1 MNDITII
8 TAAEASLNGIRQQ
21 ITRDVIRVAMSKYAE
36 RTVEAYTTYLN
47 RFLDWCAETG
57 NSRFDA
63 ITVALFLVEMEE
75 SGMGASSLNT
85 CISILKAIAEKAWL
99 AHRLSPDEKDRILSI
114 DLYKQVESHTPTWLT
129 AEQVT
134 AIYNHIKSG
143 GESEARTAVDMLVFA
158 LMVGCGLRI
167 SEVADLDFKDM
178 TTYAGHPALSIRDS
192 KGGKSRHAI
201 MTDIARD
208 AVTNWLTVSRITSGK
223 LVRSVHRSGS
233 IQPKGVSRQGLH
245 KLVKRITADAH
256 ANVPELK
263 IVHSMEDGL
272 AAHNLRRTYALLL
285 ALKGVPLE
293 TIQKLLGHASLTT
306 TRRYLGNHD
315 GIEPF
320 IEMMNILEGVIK

>member
-8 TAAEASLNGIRQQ
+8 TATGVPSGIQQQ
-21 ITRDVIRVAMSKYAE
+21 ITRDVIRVAMSGYAD

-47 RFLDWCAETG
+47 RFLDWCAETDNG
-57 NSRFDA
+57 RFDA
-63 ITVALFLVEMEE
+63 ITVALFLAEMEE
-75 SGMGASSLNT
+75 NGMGASSLNT
-85 CISILKAIAEKAWL
+85 CVSILKAIAEKAWL

-114 DLYKQVESHTPTWLT
+114 DLYKQTESHTPTWLT

-134 AIYNHIKSG
+134 AIYNHIKSR
-143 GESEARTAVDMLVFA
+143 GEDEPRTAVDMLVFA

-167 SEVADLDFKDM
+167 SEVAGLEFRDM

-208 AVTNWLTVSRITSGK
+208 AVTNWLVVSRITSGK
-223 LVRSVHRSGS
+223 LARSVHKSGS
-233 IQPKGVSRQGLH
+233 VQPKGFSRQGLH

-256 ANVPELK
+256 ENVPELK
-263 IVHSMEDGL
+263 IIHSMEDGL

-285 ALKGVPLE
+285 AQRGVPLE
-293 TIQKLLGHASLTT
+293 TIQKLLGHANLTT
-306 TRRYLGNHD
+306 TRRYLGDHD

-320 IEMMNILEGVIK
+320 IERMNILEGGG